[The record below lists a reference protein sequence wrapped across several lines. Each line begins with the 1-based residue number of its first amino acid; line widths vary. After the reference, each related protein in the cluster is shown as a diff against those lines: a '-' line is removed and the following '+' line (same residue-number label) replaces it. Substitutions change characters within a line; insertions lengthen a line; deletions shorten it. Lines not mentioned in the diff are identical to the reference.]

1 MVENLGLNLFHHFL
15 DILKQFFVA
24 LGKNQDL
31 GNLNFLNSWDIM
43 QINVFVTI
51 SKNIFINQSY

>member
-1 MVENLGLNLFHHFL
+1 MVENLGLNLFNNFL
-15 DILKQFFVA
+15 DILKQLFVA

-31 GNLNFLNSWDIM
+31 GNLSFLNSWDIM

-51 SKNIFINQSY
+51 SKNIFIHQSY